1 MAIEPITIQLGGFF
15 KTNEA
20 FLSSLGS
27 LPLTYDVPANRRLT
41 IESVS
46 AFSSAPKGQSAA
58 VSLLVVKKTKPATP
72 PVRYQLPLQYQ
83 VRYNPNPTNP
93 SQVVLELWSMNHALR
108 AYIDPGLQLKLDA
121 FRGLSTS
128 AGGGVEV
135 VVTGFLEDVV

>member
-15 KTNEA
+15 QANQS
-20 FLSSLGS
+20 FLSSAGNLS
-27 LPLTYDVPANRRLT
+27 LTYDLPAKRRLT
-41 IESVS
+41 VESIS
-46 AFSSAPKGQSAA
+46 AFASTPKGQSAA
-58 VSLLVVKKTKPATP
+58 LSLLVLKKAKTDGPL
-72 PVRYQLPLQYQ
+72 VRYQLPLQYQ

-108 AYIDPGLQLKLDA
+108 AYVDPGLQLKLDA

-135 VVTGFLEDVV
+135 VISGFLEDII